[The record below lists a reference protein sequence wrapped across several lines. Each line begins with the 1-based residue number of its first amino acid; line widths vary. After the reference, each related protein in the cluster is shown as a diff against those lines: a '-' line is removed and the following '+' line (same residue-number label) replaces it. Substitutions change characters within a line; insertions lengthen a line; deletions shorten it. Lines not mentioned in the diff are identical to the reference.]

1 MTGWGM
7 GRVETWMDWS
17 MEHGAGR
24 GVERDEGPF
33 TSGVVATTDPFPI
46 SPLCLGSSPTAEAG
60 TLETVPRSRGVSLA
74 SSSPRDLA
82 PPLP

>member
-1 MTGWGM
+1 
-7 GRVETWMDWS
+7 MDWS

-24 GVERDEGPF
+24 GVEWDEGLV

-60 TLETVPRSRGVSLA
+60 TLETVPHSRGVSLA
-74 SSSPRDLA
+74 FSSPHGLP